1 MSRYTLSVGLD
12 EVVMV
17 RDTSV
22 GFSFVLWSFLGTLSY
37 VALFVVIFGM
47 LIVDKSIMPI
57 GGWSYAVAGLSAWLV
72 GGYLE
77 AQTVRY

>member
-1 MSRYTLSVGLD
+1 MFIGLN

-37 VALFVVIFGM
+37 VALFVVILGM
-47 LIVDKSIMPI
+47 LIVDKSVTPLS
-57 GGWSYAVAGLSAWLV
+57 GWSYAAAGLSAWLV

-77 AQTVRY
+77 ARTVRY